1 LVRGFDGVRRIVII
15 RRRTASPP
23 HEVQKHGNERH
34 GRKHGNRFAAMAR
47 QELARALT

>member
-1 LVRGFDGVRRIVII
+1 LVRGFDGVHRIVI
-15 RRRTASPP
+15 RTASPP